1 MCSCMT
7 ASFNLVHNYLEV
19 SKDKWKKKKIAWNL
33 AFMLS
38 LNAYK
43 WAVTMTFHSG
53 FYGKDAYFKVSTQ
66 LVPVVFILATYIF

>member
-1 MCSCMT
+1 
-7 ASFNLVHNYLEV
+7 
-19 SKDKWKKKKIAWNL
+19 
-33 AFMLS
+33 MLS